1 MDRTDLIA
9 HFILACC
16 VMHNICI
23 LKDDDFDFVLLN
35 NEVDDDIPRQDAAYG
50 VQTGVMKRDLIC
62 ERLPMRYM

>member
-1 MDRTDLIA
+1 
-9 HFILACC
+9 
-16 VMHNICI
+16 MHNICI